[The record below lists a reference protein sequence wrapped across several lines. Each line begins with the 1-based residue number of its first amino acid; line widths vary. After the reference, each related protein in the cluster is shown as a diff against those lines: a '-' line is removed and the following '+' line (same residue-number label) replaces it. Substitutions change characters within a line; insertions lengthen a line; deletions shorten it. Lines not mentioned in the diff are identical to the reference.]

1 MVESFESLP
10 CIEELMG
17 PCVLAMQISQK
28 ARS

>member
-1 MVESFESLP
+1 MVESFEFLTG
-10 CIEELMG
+10 IEELMG